1 MILHI
6 TKDVG
11 SRSLFPTC
19 PPKSTHY
26 NTISSLYVNIF
37 KSTYFFLTMMHFPWG
52 DWASSDFSETVV
64 ADGDGGK
71 VYKLAFILI
80 GRSSQNYF

>member
-1 MILHI
+1 
-6 TKDVG
+6 
-11 SRSLFPTC
+11 
-19 PPKSTHY
+19 
-26 NTISSLYVNIF
+26 
-37 KSTYFFLTMMHFPWG
+37 MMHFPWG

-80 GRSSQNYF
+80 GRSSQNYFLKKSSLHRWCLI